1 MAKIPEKRFHWY
13 LRKQLATQID
23 NLTIQL
29 NFEAKGQGNA
39 GDPYYLSEHI
49 NQCVVCGDDRHYT
62 RHHVVP
68 HEYRRWFPLE
78 LKSSNSHDI
87 VLLCCQCHERYESEA
102 MRLKKHICERYGVEI
117 NGSGKVRDVA
127 VIRAKSSVNA
137 LMNHGHVIPEQRR
150 KELHRSLNQ
159 FLVDRGLLSLPLSL
173 MKNGGE
179 NGDDSDDVKK
189 QEMEMEMERI
199 LTQGVSMEMMQAV
212 LLMDEWHGLDQY
224 VPHGQ
229 GVVNV
234 LLHGASSHEDQVKR
248 LDEFAI
254 TWRQHFVDIMSP
266 RFINPHW
273 SITRSMQRN

>member
-1 MAKIPEKRFHWY
+1 
-13 LRKQLATQID
+13 
-23 NLTIQL
+23 
-29 NFEAKGQGNA
+29 
-39 GDPYYLSEHI
+39 
-49 NQCVVCGDDRHYT
+49 
-62 RHHVVP
+62 
-68 HEYRRWFPLE
+68 
-78 LKSSNSHDI
+78 
-87 VLLCCQCHERYESEA
+87 

-117 NGSGKVRDVA
+117 NGSGKVRDGA

-137 LMNHGHVIPEQRR
+137 LMNHGHVIPEQRL
-150 KELHRSLNQ
+150 KELHRGLNQ
-159 FLVDRGLLSLPLSL
+159 FLVDRGLLSLSLPLSL
-173 MKNGGE
+173 MKSGGE
-179 NGDDSDDVKK
+179 NGENGDHDVKT
-189 QEMEMEMERI
+189 QEMEMERI
-199 LTQGVSMEMMQAV
+199 LTQGVSVEMMQAV

-234 LLHGASSHEDQVKR
+234 LLQGVSSHEDRVKR